1 MIQDKEEGRKGK
13 EKMRGPRESQN
24 TEKRGRETV
33 CVCVCVCVGEREIG
47 EIGER
52 DTIECACATFPE
64 KVVCNQPKFTTWSS
78 MALIRIPLPYQSDA
92 LSYKTAGG

>member
-33 CVCVCVCVGEREIG
+33 CVWEREREIG
-47 EIGER
+47 ERGER
-52 DTIECACATFPE
+52 DTIECACVTFPK
-64 KVVCNQPKFTTWSS
+64 KVVCNKPKFTTWSS
-78 MALIRIPLPYQSDA
+78 TASIRIPPPYQSDA

>member
-1 MIQDKEEGRKGK
+1 MNDSRQGGRKERKGEDERSK
-13 EKMRGPRESQN
+13 RVSKHR
-24 TEKRGRETV
+24 EKRERD
-33 CVCVCVCVGEREIG
+33 CVCGREREIG
-47 EIGER
+47 ERGER

-78 MALIRIPLPYQSDA
+78 MASIRIPPPYQSDA